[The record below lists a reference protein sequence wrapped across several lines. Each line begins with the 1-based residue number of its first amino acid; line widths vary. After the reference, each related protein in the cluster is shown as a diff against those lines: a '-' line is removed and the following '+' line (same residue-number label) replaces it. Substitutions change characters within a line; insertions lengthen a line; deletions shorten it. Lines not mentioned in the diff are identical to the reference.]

1 VKTRDRII
9 QASIELFNEHGER
22 QITTNHI
29 AAHMGISPGNLY
41 YHFRNKNDIIHHIF
55 EAFKQQLDGCI
66 FPVEQRTN
74 NIEFLRQTFD
84 AVFELMWRFNFFYS
98 NLPDILS
105 RDDKL
110 RQDYID
116 VQVRQAQ
123 QLVDVVSALKRAGV
137 LNIPTE
143 DIADFVNAIKVTVTF
158 WISYLKTQPM
168 ITQCDELVV
177 KVNRPTMTGKLEK
190 PMIYK
195 GVLTVLLL
203 LKPYLSAED
212 QAGFKALQ
220 QHYGQLAGSGN
231 EQTLQSSFR

>member
-1 VKTRDRII
+1 MKTRDRII

-55 EAFKQQLDGCI
+55 EAYKTQLDQCI
-66 FPVEQRTN
+66 APFEAGHN
-74 NIEFLRQTFD
+74 NIEFLRKTFD

-110 RQDYID
+110 RENYLD
-116 VQVRQAQ
+116 VQVKQSQ
-123 QLVDVVSALKRAGV
+123 HIVDVITQLKKAQV
-137 LNIPTE
+137 LNIPE
-143 DIADFVNAIKVTVTF
+143 RDVADFVNGIKLTITF
-158 WISYLKTQPM
+158 WISYLKTQPT
-168 ITQCDELVV
+168 ITQCDQDIV
-177 KVNRPTMTGKLEK
+177 KVYKPKLSDKIEK
-190 PMIYK
+190 PLIYK

-203 LKPYLSAED
+203 LKPYMNEHDRQGLED
-212 QAGFKALQ
+212 LQ
-220 QHYGQLAGSGN
+220 QHYAQLASVI
-231 EQTLQSSFR
+231 ES